1 MTAEPGWLTID
12 CEGEHRVVR
21 LDLAVTTIGRNEG
34 NVIDLPDRKLSRFH
48 CEVEKKEDSY
58 VLRDLGSRNGTKIN
72 GIRIAA
78 PVTLADGDK
87 VEIGATVIVF
97 KVTRP
102 PEASQRDVAIPIP
115 MVLAGKVSGSRPTRA
130 LELSGVTPDEPFD
143 PRPTAFLQRKQET
156 ERAPAATLL
165 TRAARAV
172 ELVAE
177 VATPEQVIARLVDQA
192 LELQPAKQALL
203 ILPPTEPGSRH
214 QVAAQR
220 PVISGGEAPARF
232 SSVLV
237 EDVLRKAKSAAIDD
251 LKADQRYAQDVSVLG
266 LGLKAAIAIPL
277 RGAGRARGVLYL
289 DDPQAADA
297 EKREETLSALSVL
310 ADAVGLALE
319 GARVRSLGGGA
330 DPRSHAAAARLNR
343 ITAQALP
350 ASTADLSV
358 RLVPGRS
365 AFFEIDEAGKPTGPG
380 GRRELVMLLAHAPG
394 TTRAG
399 SRPRPRRPSARSR
412 RARREPTL
420 C

>member
-177 VATPEQVIARLVDQA
+177 V
-192 LELQPAKQALL
+192 
-203 ILPPTEPGSRH
+203 
-214 QVAAQR
+214 
-220 PVISGGEAPARF
+220 
-232 SSVLV
+232 
-237 EDVLRKAKSAAIDD
+237 
-251 LKADQRYAQDVSVLG
+251 
-266 LGLKAAIAIPL
+266 
-277 RGAGRARGVLYL
+277 
-289 DDPQAADA
+289 
-297 EKREETLSALSVL
+297 
-310 ADAVGLALE
+310 
-319 GARVRSLGGGA
+319 
-330 DPRSHAAAARLNR
+330 
-343 ITAQALP
+343 
-350 ASTADLSV
+350 
-358 RLVPGRS
+358 
-365 AFFEIDEAGKPTGPG
+365 
-380 GRRELVMLLAHAPG
+380 
-394 TTRAG
+394 
-399 SRPRPRRPSARSR
+399 
-412 RARREPTL
+412 
-420 C
+420 